1 MKKCI
6 IITSFIEG
14 DLSKLMEGQKA
25 DLILC
30 ADGGYDLAR
39 KAGIV
44 PDFLI
49 GDFDSLHASLP
60 SAIKTIT
67 FPKEKDDTDTGLCV
81 RTAFEQGCREVLILG
96 GLGGRFDHS
105 VANIQLLIGAAAKF
119 ERIAIADGKN
129 YCTILQNGELRLPKK
144 EGHHLS
150 VFSLSEKS
158 MGVSL
163 SGVQYPLSDY
173 TLTNAFPLGVSN
185 EYKADFAQ
193 ISVKNGTLL
202 IVLSQ
207 D

>member
-14 DLSKLMEGQKA
+14 DLAELMQGQEA
-25 DLILC
+25 DFVLC
-30 ADGGYDLAR
+30 ADGGYDHAR

-44 PDFLI
+44 PDLLI
-49 GDFDSLHASLP
+49 GDFDSLHADIP
-60 SAIKTIT
+60 KNIETIS

-81 RTAFEQGCREVLILG
+81 RTALDLGCREILILG
-96 GLGGRFDHS
+96 GLGGRFDHA
-105 VANIQLLIGAAAKF
+105 VANIQLLMGAAAKF
-119 ERIAIADGKN
+119 ERIAIADKKN
-129 YCTILQNGELRLPKK
+129 YCTVLQNGELRLPKK
-144 EGHHLS
+144 EGQHLS

-158 MGVSL
+158 TGVSL

-185 EYKADFAQ
+185 EYKADFAR

>member
-67 FPKEKDDTDTGLCV
+67 FPT
-81 RTAFEQGCREVLILG
+81 
-96 GLGGRFDHS
+96 
-105 VANIQLLIGAAAKF
+105 
-119 ERIAIADGKN
+119 
-129 YCTILQNGELRLPKK
+129 RLP
-144 EGHHLS
+144 S
-150 VFSLSEKS
+150 
-158 MGVSL
+158 
-163 SGVQYPLSDY
+163 
-173 TLTNAFPLGVSN
+173 
-185 EYKADFAQ
+185 
-193 ISVKNGTLL
+193 
-202 IVLSQ
+202 
-207 D
+207 